1 MKGRTS
7 PGRLDS
13 YYWTLA
19 GGAGRDC
26 AKNTDGDNGY
36 ICEKK
41 PEVDLP

>member
-1 MKGRTS
+1 MKGRTE

-19 GGAGRDC
+19 NTGRDC
-26 AKNTDGDNGY
+26 AKGSDGDNGF
-36 ICEKK
+36 ICEKE